1 MSDVDTHRINEMRG
15 FELAN
20 VLSGQFQKGP
30 YLYAFEFEDGH
41 RTGFVHEWRSIP
53 FTITAHKLTT
63 ELFEQ
68 VEAVF
73 EVEGL
78 LFFDDHFALKRD
90 ATASRLRPKARKEVQ
105 EDKEIMEKRL
115 RESGEDRLVLRIRDK
130 SGNIHEMPLPITSME
145 EVSEIQ
151 ISSQ

>member
-1 MSDVDTHRINEMRG
+1 MR
-15 FELAN
+15 
-20 VLSGQFQKGP
+20 LSLKM
-30 YLYAFEFEDGH
+30 ATE
-41 RTGFVHEWRSIP
+41 TGFVHEWRSIP
-53 FTITAHKLTT
+53 FTITAHELTT

-105 EDKEIMEKRL
+105 EDKEINGKTAARVKRGQT
-115 RESGEDRLVLRIRDK
+115 SFEDK
-130 SGNIHEMPLPITSME
+130 G
-145 EVSEIQ
+145 
-151 ISSQ
+151 